1 MHILTQI
8 LNKLVCLIND
18 DIDTPNTSKHAKLIG
33 RIGAHIQPRNILD
46 YIVKRGCAF
55 ASAHPLFY
63 NIIKKY

>member
-8 LNKLVCLIND
+8 QNRLVCLFND
-18 DIDTPNTSKHAKLIG
+18 DIDTPNTSKHTKLIG
-33 RIGAHIQPRNILD
+33 RIGAHVQPRNIRD

-55 ASAHPLFY
+55 TSAHPLFY

>member
-8 LNKLVCLIND
+8 LNKLVCLIKD
-18 DIDTPNTSKHAKLIG
+18 DIDAPNTSKHAKMSG
-33 RIGAHIQPRNILD
+33 RIPSHVQRRNILD